1 MNIFVTD
8 PDPRVSAQVLPD
20 KHIVKMPLETC
31 QMASVIF
38 SKYHW
43 DWGTIN
49 KKDGTPYRTT
59 GGFRNHPCTV
69 WAASSK
75 ANFAWMLHHGFDLMW
90 EYQKRFGKEHGCFQT
105 MCQAMTIYHDRLKDV
120 DGSIYDYKDAKDFAR
135 AMPDEFK
142 YDDTIDTFTA
152 YKRYIASKPW
162 VKDNYRRIPERKPD
176 WI

>member
-8 PDPRVSAQVLPD
+8 PDPSKSAQVLPD

-43 DWGTIN
+43 DWGVIH

-59 GGFRNHPCTV
+59 GGFKHHPCTV
-69 WAASSK
+69 WAASST

-90 EYQKRFGKEHGCFQT
+90 EYQKRFGKEHGCYQT
-105 MCQAMTIYHDRLKDV
+105 MC
-120 DGSIYDYKDAKDFAR
+120 GYDHLPQLQR
-135 AMPDEFK
+135 
-142 YDDTIDTFTA
+142 
-152 YKRYIASKPW
+152 W
-162 VKDNYRRIPERKPD
+162 CQHL
-176 WI
+176 